1 VKHRFIMIKSISI
14 FGRELF
20 RVERNRLGEFSYEFM
35 NGDTFQDN
43 GKYLRLSLENPV
55 LMTIIALRSKIYSQ
69 MQIVHL
75 NAQGKEIENSPY
87 LKALRQPNYFQSQED
102 FLFQQM
108 WFLSAAGTNY
118 TREFRPFKSAP
129 PNAMYN
135 LIPDEIDLNKANEL
149 NGFIYTKSDFNKI
162 GDRNIIYTM
171 NGKRINI
178 PLKEIIPFYDL
189 ANGLTD
195 NTFMQSYSRV
205 KGIAKTL
212 HNIDQNIKSKNINL
226 QFSQKYLASNKSDG
240 NEALIQDSDRKDIF
254 SKIDSKS
261 LSITN
266 RNIDVKHLVS
276 DMKRLFLDEQFSADA
291 LTCLLAFDMNKDVL
305 NYFGTGGST
314 FENQEKGELR
324 YLQNSIMTTAN
335 NTMNSFSSQWGLLE
349 KGERLVAKYDHLNI
363 MQPVINEK
371 IKSLTEL
378 QNMIKLGIENGTI
391 STSEAQRM
399 TNEMINRLKL

>member
-1 VKHRFIMIKSISI
+1 MIKSISI

>member
-1 VKHRFIMIKSISI
+1 MIKSISI

-149 NGFIYTKSDFNKI
+149 NGFVYTKSDFNKI

-205 KGIAKTL
+205 KGIAKTF

-226 QFSQKYLASNKSDG
+226 QFIQKYLASNKSDG